1 MHATHEKGSELCVET
16 LTFNALA
23 AQYKDTV
30 FRVALNALGNPA
42 DAEDAV
48 QEVFLKLYLEQ
59 KKFSST
65 EHVRNWLI
73 RVTLNHCKN
82 ARRSFWHH
90 RTVPMEEWVASMPF
104 ERPEDSELLACVMT
118 LPAKYRTVLYLF
130 YYEDYSVQEIADLLN
145 LKVSAVTTRM
155 SRARKQLK
163 FLWMEGES

>member
-1 MHATHEKGSELCVET
+1 
-16 LTFNALA
+16 
-23 AQYKDTV
+23 
-30 FRVALNALGNPA
+30 
-42 DAEDAV
+42 
-48 QEVFLKLYLEQ
+48 
-59 KKFSST
+59 
-65 EHVRNWLI
+65 
-73 RVTLNHCKN
+73 
-82 ARRSFWHH
+82 
-90 RTVPMEEWVASMPF
+90 MEEWVASMPF